1 MIINILVWDCWHF
14 VVVVVVFFHYRVQR
28 TQQMSQKNHYMY
40 EPFQTKI
47 NANYVL
53 DTILPFRLTI
63 KLIIAHPI
71 NHLV

>member
-1 MIINILVWDCWHF
+1 MMINILVCDCWRF
-14 VVVVVVFFHYRVQR
+14 VVVVVVFSLQS
-28 TQQMSQKNHYMY
+28 TENTTKNHYMY
-40 EPFQTKI
+40 ETPKKI

-53 DTILPFRLTI
+53 GTILPFRLTI

>member
-1 MIINILVWDCWHF
+1 MMINILVWGCWRF
-14 VVVVVVFFHYRVQR
+14 VVVVVVFSLQR
-28 TQQMSQKNHYMY
+28 TENTTKNHYMY

-53 DTILPFRLTI
+53 GIILPFRLTI
-63 KLIIAHPI
+63 ELIIAHPI

>member
-1 MIINILVWDCWHF
+1 
-14 VVVVVVFFHYRVQR
+14 
-28 TQQMSQKNHYMY
+28 MY

-53 DTILPFRLTI
+53 GIILPFRLTI
-63 KLIIAHPI
+63 ELIIAHPI